1 MEMLKK
7 VKSRKEWVKNALIIF
22 LVIMLIL
29 TFCSNSIMNMSLPE
43 VSTEA
48 VTSGKVQENIR
59 GTGTAELANGY
70 QVMLK
75 DSRTVK
81 QVNIKLGQEVK
92 TGDVLFVLEPSD
104 GSELENAKVTY
115 LDLQTEYQKK
125 LLGTEYVYEKEK
137 LAIENAKKDYDNA
150 VKALNSIG
158 KNNKK
163 IAKKKKT
170 LAGYDSKIAKLETA
184 IAGYDEEM
192 TELISKTDLTSLNAD
207 LILKKRVVAAL
218 NNELADITA
227 DLNALVAEGG
237 DGEEIKALE
246 RQKRDKELE
255 ITNANA
261 DVTLV
266 ETDIK
271 NADENVRKLASV
283 KSTKE
288 KDVQTLSELKI
299 KQVNLTEEIEALKA
313 ATLSET
319 DAQAAADEKENIWN
333 TLVLELEDKQ
343 REDDY
348 TKDTEQIELNAAKQR
363 LIAQKSIVEEL
374 IKESQSEEVV
384 AGQDGI
390 VSSLTINT
398 GEITQPDTPLAVISS
413 GEGGFKVDISVAKE
427 QALKVKQGQKAE
439 VENYWD
445 GEIKAVVTSVKADVN
460 DPANSII
467 TCEIEAEYVREGDSL
482 AISIGADSQMYDIV
496 VPRSSVYED
505 NNGKFVLTLDSK
517 STPLG
522 NRYIATRHNVEVV
535 AQNDTKAAIS
545 SDLMGYEYVIV
556 AASEAIT
563 PGEQVKL
570 KE

>member
-104 GSELENAKVTY
+104 GSELENAKMTY

-333 TLVLELEDKQ
+333 TLVFELEDKQ

>member
-1 MEMLKK
+1 M
-7 VKSRKEWVKNALIIF
+7 
-22 LVIMLIL
+22 
-29 TFCSNSIMNMSLPE
+29 T
-43 VSTEA
+43 
-48 VTSGKVQENIR
+48 
-59 GTGTAELANGY
+59 
-70 QVMLK
+70 
-75 DSRTVK
+75 
-81 QVNIKLGQEVK
+81 
-92 TGDVLFVLEPSD
+92 
-104 GSELENAKVTY
+104 
-115 LDLQTEYQKK
+115 
-125 LLGTEYVYEKEK
+125 
-137 LAIENAKKDYDNA
+137 
-150 VKALNSIG
+150 
-158 KNNKK
+158 KK

-192 TELISKTDLTSLNAD
+192 TDLISKTDLTSLNAD

-237 DGEEIKALE
+237 DGEEIKVLE

-348 TKDTEQIELNAAKQR
+348 TKDTEQIEVNAAKQR

>member
-104 GSELENAKVTY
+104 GTELENAKMTY

-137 LAIENAKKDYDNA
+137 LAIENAKRDYDNA

-163 IAKKKKT
+163 LAKKKKT
-170 LAGYDSKIAKLETA
+170 LSGYDSKIAKLEAA
-184 IAGYDEEM
+184 IASYDEEM
-192 TELISKTDLTSLNAD
+192 TDLISKTDLTSLNAD
-207 LILKKRVVAAL
+207 LIIKKRVVAAL
-218 NNELADITA
+218 NNELADIVA
-227 DLNALVAEGG
+227 DLNTLVTGGG
-237 DGEEIKALE
+237 DEDEVKALE

-271 NADENVRKLASV
+271 NADENVKKLASV
-283 KSTKE
+283 KSDKE
-288 KDVQTLSELKI
+288 KDMQTLSELKI

-319 DAQAAADEKENIWN
+319 DAKAAADEKENIWN
-333 TLVLELEDKQ
+333 TLVLELEDKK
-343 REDDY
+343 REDNY

-384 AGQDGI
+384 AGQDGV

-413 GEGGFKVDISVAKE
+413 GEGGFKVDISVTKE
-427 QALKVKQGQKAE
+427 QAVKVKQGQKAE

-445 GEIKAVVTSVKADVN
+445 GDIKAVVTSVKADVN
-460 DPANSII
+460 EPANSII
-467 TCEIEAEYVREGDSL
+467 TCEIEAEYVREGDSM
-482 AISIGADSQMYDIV
+482 AISIGAESQMYDVV
-496 VPRSSVYED
+496 VPKSSVYED

-535 AQNDTKAAIS
+535 AQNDTRAAIS
-545 SDLMGYEYVIV
+545 SDLTGYEYVIV